1 MTSKLYAVY
10 ERVFIDHELME
21 VSQEM
26 WTLEQIEAHIK
37 RMTTVGWNYE
47 CEKDSTNNAYNLIF
61 YL

>member
-1 MTSKLYAVY
+1 MTSKLYAVR
-10 ERVFIDHELME
+10 ERVFVDHELME

-37 RMTTVGWNYE
+37 RMTAAGWKCDKRYPSDNDYE
-47 CEKDSTNNAYNLIF
+47 LIF

>member
-1 MTSKLYAVY
+1 MTDELYPYY
-10 ERVFIDHELME
+10 ERVFVDHELME

-37 RMTTVGWNYE
+37 RMTIAGWHYK
-47 CEKDSTNNAYNLIF
+47 CEKDTINNSYNVIF

>member
-10 ERVFIDHELME
+10 ERVFVDHELME

-26 WTLEQIEAHIK
+26 WTLEQIEAHIN
-37 RMTTVGWNYE
+37 RMTSVGWK
-47 CEKDSTNNAYNLIF
+47 CDKTQSSDSDYQLVF